1 MNRDEPQLR
10 RSNNAWLWYVSKMSA
25 IVWSLFIVTIHVIEI
40 LMRNIGGGLSPIDV
54 ESIIAYYEMGA
65 VLLLTSFAFIVL
77 RLSGVP
83 WWMTFVIL
91 LIQFWSEWLVDLNM
105 TISSMD
111 SVGLLYAF
119 LLSCDFSLLEAVDMV
134 VHKTTSPSC
143 SVGSMLFDSI
153 VQIE

>member
-65 VLLLTSFAFIVL
+65 VSSYDTSNIICIHCVEAKWCTLMNDFRYSFN
-77 RLSGVP
+77 P
-83 WWMTFVIL
+83 IL
-91 LIQFWSEWLVDLNM
+91 IWV
-105 TISSMD
+105 
-111 SVGLLYAF
+111 VGWFEY
-119 LLSCDFSLLEAVDMV
+119 DNIIY
-134 VHKTTSPSC
+134 
-143 SVGSMLFDSI
+143 G
-153 VQIE
+153 

>member
-65 VLLLTSFAFIVL
+65 V
-77 RLSGVP
+77 
-83 WWMTFVIL
+83 
-91 LIQFWSEWLVDLNM
+91 
-105 TISSMD
+105 SS
-111 SVGLLYAF
+111 
-119 LLSCDFSLLEAVDMV
+119 
-134 VHKTTSPSC
+134 
-143 SVGSMLFDSI
+143 
-153 VQIE
+153 